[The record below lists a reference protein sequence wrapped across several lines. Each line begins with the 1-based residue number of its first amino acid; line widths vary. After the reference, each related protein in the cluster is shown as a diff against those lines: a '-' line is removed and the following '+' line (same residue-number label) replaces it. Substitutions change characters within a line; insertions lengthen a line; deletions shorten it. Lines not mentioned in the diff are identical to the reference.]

1 MKSLYS
7 VFRILAWLLLSFTA
21 ETEMRIGIAAYRDV
35 VANRV
40 DFAETLR
47 IYDIQDGRQ
56 LMKKELKLPKLSPL
70 FKANAI
76 LSSGVEVL
84 ICGAINCFFYR
95 ILAGNGI
102 QVFPWITGDMDS
114 VLKRFMEGALEPS
127 LPIPAGFG
135 MGPPPFRRRGRFGCG
150 WQFHRDR
157 NF

>member
-1 MKSLYS
+1 
-7 VFRILAWLLLSFTA
+7 
-21 ETEMRIGIAAYRDV
+21 MRIGIAAYKDV

-56 LMKKELKLPKLSPL
+56 LMERELAFPNLSPL
-70 FKANAI
+70 YKANAI

-95 ILAGNGI
+95 MLAGSGM
-102 QVFPWITGDMDS
+102 QVLPWITGDMDS
-114 VLKRFMEGALEPS
+114 VLKRFAEGTLAPS

-135 MGPPPFRRRGRFGCG
+135 MGPMRFRGRRRCGRSQGFRRNG
-150 WQFHRDR
+150 